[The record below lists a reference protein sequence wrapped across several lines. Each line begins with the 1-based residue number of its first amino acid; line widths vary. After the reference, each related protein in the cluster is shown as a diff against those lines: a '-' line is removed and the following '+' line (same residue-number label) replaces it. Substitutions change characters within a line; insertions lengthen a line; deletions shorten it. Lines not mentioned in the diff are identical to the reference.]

1 MTPRSS
7 SSRRLLP
14 WSIVLCGPLF
24 AVLLFARCFSPSLP
38 TCSYRCDTAERA
50 CPPEYECRSDAIC
63 HLKGSSEACSFIV
76 DFSSL
81 PPDMTPPADLS
92 PRSDAGDM

>member
-63 HLKGSSEACSFIV
+63 HLKGSTEACSFVV
-76 DFSSL
+76 DLSSP